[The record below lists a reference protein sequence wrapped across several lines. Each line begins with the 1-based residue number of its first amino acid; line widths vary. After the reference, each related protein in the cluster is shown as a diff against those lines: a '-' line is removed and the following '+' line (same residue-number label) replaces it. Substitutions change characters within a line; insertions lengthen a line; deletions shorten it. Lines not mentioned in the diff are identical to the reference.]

1 MAGSVF
7 IVYPFGKGQ
16 DPVAFTGTGPI
27 SISHGTQ

>member
-16 DPVAFTGTGPI
+16 DLVTFAGTGPI
-27 SISHGTQ
+27 PGSHGTQ